1 MERGASAPRS
11 IRPQRRRTH
20 SAISSEGLL
29 VFFADVDAALSER
42 VHHRRICPH
51 IGHGLNQ
58 DRPHSASLSSGFRL
72 WDLFRVTFV
81 AFSQSALP
89 SVGPILES
97 LNPFF

>member
-1 MERGASAPRS
+1 
-11 IRPQRRRTH
+11 
-20 SAISSEGLL
+20 
-29 VFFADVDAALSER
+29 
-42 VHHRRICPH
+42 
-51 IGHGLNQ
+51 LNQ